1 MYNQNK
7 GYESNKQE
15 AKNLISMNPLSK
27 HMSTPF
33 NMGGSKSAM
42 MMKGA
47 MKGDQSKTRSDY
59 AMDSGKTD
67 KGYKGK
73 TGSSKGDQSAT
84 KADYGSPA
92 KKTGPGGPGKK
103 SEMKKGGTKKSGKLK
118 KANPKDYDTLKQ
130 LQKSGAI
137 KKGKKGDSK
146 RTFGDSPNKNLGM
159 KYDIKEASN
168 QSLSAK
174 ARKHYAE
181 NAQAASKSGYKG

>member
-1 MYNQNK
+1 MKTPMYNQNK

-42 MMKGA
+42 MMKG
-47 MKGDQSKTRSDY
+47 
-59 AMDSGKTD
+59 
-67 KGYKGK
+67 
-73 TGSSKGDQSAT
+73 
-84 KADYGSPA
+84 
-92 KKTGPGGPGKK
+92 PGGPGKK

-118 KANPKDYDTLKQ
+118 KANPKDYDTLRK

-146 RTFGDSPNKNLGM
+146 RTFGDSPAKNKGM

-168 QSLSAK
+168 QSLSSS